1 MTHAPLDGQ
10 RQASY
15 KEALEGRDKKTV
27 TAPQFCDRNGVPLL
41 KAASTAVIIS
51 CLLQI
56 QIIWKMVNVKT

>member
-56 QIIWKMVNVKT
+56 